1 MQHFRIHHLPAEC
14 GSAFQWLT
22 DTCKK
27 SNATVSDLVFT
38 SNDAGAFVS
47 AEGTICIGSRT
58 LRFMLSD
65 YDCYGSV
72 TVHIVS
78 KVDGRRYPVFH
89 SKNSNTPLYPLEKML
104 RSDPMDQLAMQMQ
117 GLMDA

>member
-1 MQHFRIHHLPAEC
+1 
-14 GSAFQWLT
+14 
-22 DTCKK
+22 
-27 SNATVSDLVFT
+27 
-38 SNDAGAFVS
+38 
-47 AEGTICIGSRT
+47 
-58 LRFMLSD
+58 MLSD

-104 RSDPMDQLAMQMQ
+104 RSDPMDQRAMQMQ